1 MKMRKITSI
10 LAAALA
16 VAALSATVS
25 AADWSQASYADANP
39 NTVKII
45 SADADGV
52 TFTTSDADPDICK
65 ARITLDKVL
74 RNPDD
79 YAKIAKAEWTVTYT
93 GVSSEYKGDALSGGT
108 YFTNTNAVG
117 YNIRC
122 DEFDENDNPVWKND
136 TYTVTDSV
144 ELKDPAEKDGELVFM
159 DWSRAN
165 IGGTGIHVTVSDF
178 KLYDAD
184 GKEIEQLGFEE
195 YGKETVETPEP
206 AVEEESTETTAPEET
221 VSAETESEKSDDK
234 TIGEEAE
241 PEKPIET
248 PVEENAKT
256 GEEAPVVALAALAAS
271 SAFIAFKSRKK

>member
-1 MKMRKITSI
+1 
-10 LAAALA
+10 
-16 VAALSATVS
+16 
-25 AADWSQASYADANP
+25 
-39 NTVKII
+39 
-45 SADADGV
+45 
-52 TFTTSDADPDICK
+52 
-65 ARITLDKVL
+65 
-74 RNPDD
+74 
-79 YAKIAKAEWTVTYT
+79 
-93 GVSSEYKGDALSGGT
+93 
-108 YFTNTNAVG
+108 
-117 YNIRC
+117 
-122 DEFDENDNPVWKND
+122 
-136 TYTVTDSV
+136 
-144 ELKDPAEKDGELVFM
+144 M

-165 IGGTGIHVTVSDF
+165 IGGAGIQVTVSDF

-221 VSAETESEKSDDK
+221 VPAETESEKSDDK